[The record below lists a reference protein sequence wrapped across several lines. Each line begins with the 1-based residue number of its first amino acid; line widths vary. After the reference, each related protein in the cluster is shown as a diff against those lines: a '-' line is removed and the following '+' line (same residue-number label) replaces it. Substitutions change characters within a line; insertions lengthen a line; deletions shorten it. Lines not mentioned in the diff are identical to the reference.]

1 MARPETGRGQDWKR
15 NYTAIPRILEG
26 EEVVYVLGGGPSLRN
41 YDPEELRGQR
51 IIVTNEAF
59 ALHPEADALVF
70 VDVGW
75 WQRRK
80 GAVLDVWEGGLLIG
94 RGNYRKLFEAGGC
107 KNVAYRSG
115 VVWSTEPEVL
125 GGKNS
130 GLAAINAA
138 WLMGAKR
145 AVLLGFDMKPVEG
158 RNNYHSIHPVSGKPN
173 YTHRYVQIFIPE
185 IAKASEMVEKVG
197 FVVINA
203 TEGSALTCFPK
214 RSLDWCRKMYG

>member
-1 MARPETGRGQDWKR
+1 MREKKEDWLR
-15 NYTAIPRILEG
+15 NYKKIPRCLEG
-26 EEVVYVLGGGPSLRN
+26 EEVVYIFGGGPSLRN
-41 YDPEELRGQR
+41 YDPAELRGKP

-59 ALHPEADALVF
+59 NLHPEAVALVF

-80 GAVLDVWEGGLLIG
+80 KVVQEKWQGGHLIG
-94 RGNYRKLFEAGGC
+94 RGNYRKLWEAGGC
-107 KNVAYRSG
+107 LNVAYRSG
-115 VVWSTEPEVL
+115 VVWSTEPYVL

-130 GLAAINAA
+130 GLAAINCA

-145 AVLLGFDMKPVEG
+145 AVLLGFDMRPVEG
-158 RNNYHSIHPVSGKPN
+158 RNNYHSTHPVSGKPN

-185 IAKASEMVEKVG
+185 IAKASAFIEKVG

-203 TEGSALTCFPK
+203 TPNSALTCFPK
-214 RSLDWCRKMYG
+214 RSLEWCREMYG